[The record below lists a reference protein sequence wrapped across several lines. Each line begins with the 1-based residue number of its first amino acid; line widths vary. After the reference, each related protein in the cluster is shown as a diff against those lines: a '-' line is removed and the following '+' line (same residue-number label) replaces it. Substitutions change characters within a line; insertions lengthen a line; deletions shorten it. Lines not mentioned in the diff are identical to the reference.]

1 MGGPAK
7 APYPGAEMA
16 AGHLSDLDVPTLW
29 SALEAAAEQASLA
42 VYVAR
47 VDCAPPRMIY
57 VSERAAMIIGRPQP
71 ELIGSLPWAMLI
83 PEDQPRIREL
93 VARPPGAPPLLID
106 TTVLRPDGTLVPIEC
121 AATRINTHDGILT
134 FGYFRDVTAERAT
147 LAALRQSEARFR
159 FLVEAA
165 PDGVVILVRGKVVFI
180 NPRAA
185 RLLGVPEGES
195 AVGHYINE
203 YLPPADAKL
212 AGERIT
218 EMLRSGQEM
227 PPNEYGVVAAPDRVV
242 EIKSIA
248 CEWDG
253 GPAVLALARDVT
265 ERKAIQ
271 RRLVE
276 ADRLAALGTL
286 AAGVAHEINNPM
298 TYALLAVQ
306 RIERT
311 VSQLGLP
318 GAAVSS
324 IREQLGDI
332 EHGIGRVASITRS
345 LRAFARPDDAPPGPV
360 DLAAV
365 IARSLRMVDND
376 LRHRAQLVVEL
387 PEIPW
392 VIGNASR
399 LEQVLVNVLINAI
412 QSLPEPGPHQ
422 ITVTLRRADDQVT
435 LSIRDTG
442 RGMSEAIRDRIFEPF
457 FTTRP
462 IGEGMGLGLSVSKTI
477 VEGFG
482 GTLAVVSV
490 PSAGTTVT
498 IALKIHAG
506 PPPETATLPSIE
518 PPTRRTIL
526 LIDDEPV
533 LRNVFSQLL
542 SRQHD
547 VMTCASGAEALLALQ
562 AGEFDVIVCDVMMQG
577 MNGCELYRRIA
588 VDHPGHERRVV
599 FITGGTFTRDI
610 DDFLASTPN
619 RILTKPF
626 NLESILATIEHVAR
640 TPGT

>member
-1 MGGPAK
+1 MGAPAK
-7 APYPGAEMA
+7 PPYPGAEMT
-16 AGHLSDLDVPTLW
+16 AGHLTELDVPTLW

-47 VDCAPPRMIY
+47 IDCSPPRMIY
-57 VSERAAMIIGRPQP
+57 VSDRAAMIIGRPQP
-71 ELIGSLPWAMLI
+71 ELIGSLPWAILI
-83 PEDQPRIREL
+83 PEDQPRIRDL

-106 TTVLRPDGTLVPIEC
+106 ATVLRPDGTLVPIEC
-121 AATRINTHDGILT
+121 AATRINTRDGILT

-212 AGERIT
+212 AGERIM
-218 EMLRSGQEM
+218 EMFRSGKEM
-227 PPNEYGVVAAPDRVV
+227 PPNEYGVVADPDRVV

-360 DLAAV
+360 DLSAV

-422 ITVTLRRADDQVT
+422 ITVTLQRADDQVT

-442 RGMSEAIRDRIFEPF
+442 RGMSAAIRDRIFEPF

-482 GTLAVVSV
+482 GTLAVVSA
-490 PSAGTTVT
+490 PGAGTTVT
-498 IALKIHAG
+498 IALKVHAG
-506 PPPETATLPSIE
+506 PRPEPATLTSTE